1 VRDARRRILG
11 LDLGSRRIGL
21 AVSDEEARIAFPEG
35 TLERRTLEADLTALR
50 RLVEERGV
58 GRIVVGLPKHLSGRV
73 GPEAQAA
80 QAFAARL
87 AEETGLPVETLDE
100 RWTTLEAERAL
111 RASGRRGARRRA
123 VIDAVA
129 ASLILDTYLAR
140 RRRLEE
146 EGGSAR

>member
-1 VRDARRRILG
+1 MRDPRRRILG

-21 AVSDEEARIAFPEG
+21 ALSDEEARIAFPEG

-50 RLVEERGV
+50 RLIDERGV
-58 GRIVVGLPKHLSGRV
+58 GRIVVGLPRHLNGRI
-73 GPEAQAA
+73 GPEAEAA

-87 AEETGLPVETLDE
+87 AAETGLPVDTLDE
-100 RWTTLEAERAL
+100 RWTTREAERTL
-111 RASGRRGARRRA
+111 QASGRRGAKRRA

-146 EGGSAR
+146 EVGSVR